1 MPANASPDADN
12 HYQRLG
18 VPYTAS
24 PAEITRAYRAAMKR
38 VHPDRQRV
46 AGRAAAEERAKRLN
60 QAYAVLS
67 RPVAR
72 AEYDRAIRTET
83 VQDQLMNR
91 YVGGFATPQPGSTRG
106 DVPRFQRK
114 PTPAQRRERA
124 RSDRDALVS
133 VVIAFGGITL
143 AIVGL
148 LLVWAV
154 FAWAVG
160 AIV

>member
-1 MPANASPDADN
+1 MSANPHPDADN

-18 VPYTAS
+18 VAFTAS

-38 VHPDRQRV
+38 VHPDRQRA
-46 AGRAAAEERAKRLN
+46 AGRAVAEERAKRLN

-72 AEYDRAIRTET
+72 AEYDRAIRAET

-91 YVGGFATPQPGSTRG
+91 YVGGFAMPQPGSSGG
-106 DVPRFQRK
+106 DGQRLRRA
-114 PTPAQRRERA
+114 PTAAQRRERA
-124 RSDRDALVS
+124 RSDHDALVS
-133 VVIAFGGITL
+133 VVVAFGGITL

-148 LLVWAV
+148 LVAWAV
-154 FAWAVG
+154 LSWAVG
-160 AIV
+160 AVV